1 MSSRLFIESIGSEEF
16 LIAKAN
22 SEDAAFVE
30 RFSNERRRCEVLA
43 WRAIV
48 RRELGNDVKI
58 GYDEYGAPMVD
69 VPNSFISVSHSKG
82 VVAVMIAEA
91 PCAVDIEQSERD
103 FAKVA
108 SKYLSE
114 DERQLAEQNNLFAE
128 LWCAKEALYKYYKIG
143 GVDLAADLTV
153 SEYLATEGVLVAS
166 ILGGEPLRV
175 QIKREGDLAIALVE

>member
-1 MSSRLFIESIGSEEF
+1 MTKRFIEPIADEEQLRRGATEEDLAVVASFSSEQ
-16 LIAKAN
+16 
-22 SEDAAFVE
+22 
-30 RFSNERRRCEVLA
+30 RRCEALA

-48 RRELGNDVKI
+48 RRELGCDVKI

-91 PCAVDIEQSERD
+91 PCAVDIEQSKRD

-143 GVDLAADLTV
+143 GVDLDADLTV
-153 SEYLATEGVLVAS
+153 CEYLATEGVLVAS
-166 ILGGEPLRV
+166 ILGGEPLCV